1 MRRVA
6 AKRRWGQ
13 TRLARGFLQELPQT
27 HADADTVL
35 EKE

>member
-1 MRRVA
+1 MWRGA
-6 AKRRWGQ
+6 GLRRWGL
-13 TRLARGFLQELPQT
+13 TRLARRFLQELPQT